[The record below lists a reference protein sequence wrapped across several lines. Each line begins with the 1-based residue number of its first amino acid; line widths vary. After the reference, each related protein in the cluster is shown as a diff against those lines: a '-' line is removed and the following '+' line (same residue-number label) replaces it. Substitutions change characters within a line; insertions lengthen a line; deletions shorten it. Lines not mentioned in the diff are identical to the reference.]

1 MAHRMILASMGLVP
15 RHLDIAVKPPTDD
28 QMSEVVKRLVQVIQ
42 KRERRMSVASLT
54 RYNLTNAAAVWSATG
69 GHPAWLLHLTYLADA
84 IGKKF
89 SIVDMTKKTQKVPQ
103 ILAVDDAAGNS
114 VYSMAGENEKALG

>member
-1 MAHRMILASMGLVP
+1 VWDGEGA
-15 RHLDIAVKPPTDD
+15 
-28 QMSEVVKRLVQVIQ
+28 EVVRRVVQGIH

-84 IGKKF
+84 VGKKL
-89 SIVDMTKKTQKVPQ
+89 SLSDISKKTQRVPQ
-103 ILAVDDAAGNS
+103 ILALDDAAGNS
-114 VYSMAGENEKALG
+114 VYSMAIENENGGKSRLDTIMRTLAAKPL